1 MMTNLKS
8 WIEFEKAAQ
17 NLYLQNPMKAR
28 YSMKYDHKNG
38 CLRLKMTDDSIC
50 LIYTTENSQDMKK
63 VDKFVNNLLRHMTSF
78 E

>member
-1 MMTNLKS
+1 MTNLKS
-8 WIEFEKAAQ
+8 WVEFEKAAQ

-38 CLRLKMTDDSIC
+38 YLKLKMTDDNVC
-50 LIYTTENSQDMKK
+50 LIYKTEMSQDLKK
-63 VDKFVNNLLRHMTSF
+63 IDKFVNNLMRHMTTF

>member
-1 MMTNLKS
+1 MTNLKS
-8 WIEFEKAAQ
+8 WVEFEKAAQ

-38 CLRLKMTDDSIC
+38 LLKLKITDDNVC
-50 LIYTTENSQDMKK
+50 LIYKTEVAQDLKK
-63 VDKFVNNLLRHMTSF
+63 IDKFVNNLMRHMTTF

>member
-1 MMTNLKS
+1 MTNLKS
-8 WIEFEKAAQ
+8 WVEFEKAAQ

-38 CLRLKMTDDSIC
+38 NLKLKITDDNVC
-50 LIYTTENSQDMKK
+50 LIYKTEVSQDLKK
-63 VDKFVNNLLRHMTSF
+63 IDKFVNNLMRHMTTF